1 MLFLDTVA
9 GDICGKTNDP
19 VSIKNSENI
28 SEKVEDSG
36 KDLQGKKWVIIC
48 YVYFMNITEI

>member
-36 KDLQGKKWVIIC
+36 KDLQGKK
-48 YVYFMNITEI
+48 